1 MKKSTP
7 KPPTKRTQTPGDGT
21 SSTPM
26 SSATPIQ
33 ATPQLMPQHLRPANH
48 PAKCPTSQS
57 PHPTA
62 ILSGTASPWD
72 PLRRVRQGVSIQSLS
87 TILNAQNVY
96 TSESRKRTSREVS
109 ESLPLSETGDI
120 TKAP

>member
-1 MKKSTP
+1 
-7 KPPTKRTQTPGDGT
+7 
-21 SSTPM
+21 
-26 SSATPIQ
+26 
-33 ATPQLMPQHLRPANH
+33 MPQHLRPANH

-62 ILSGTASPWD
+62 VLSGTASPWD

-120 TKAP
+120 TKAPSTVQEFEEDNVGNLWSLKVSLNNT